1 MYLTLFLIGIF
12 YGCDIIGRLLSID
25 AYLTFMAAPF
35 PSLTAE
41 QLKHLKSLIKL
52 RISDPL
58 PTKPQ
63 NIEYEEHRFV
73 VKFQRQEKKR
83 SHQERLSGLGYLLI
97 IRQ

>member
-41 QLKHLKSLIKL
+41 HLKHLKSLIKL
-52 RISDPL
+52 RFSVPL
-58 PTKPQ
+58 PTRPQ
-63 NIEYEEHRFV
+63 VIEFEEHRFV
-73 VKFQRQEKKR
+73 LKFQRQEKNR
-83 SHQERLSGLGYLLI
+83 SRQERLRALGYLLLF
-97 IRQ
+97 RK